1 MKRLLS
7 VIIVLVFLFCSC
19 AVQPEEIKINRCFTA
34 KAQIQY
40 QSTAFTADFT
50 SDESGCSAVF
60 SLPQEIS
67 GLKIEYNGTGYTYI
81 LGELSFNSG
90 IKKENEQ
97 FLKIFF
103 EALRD
108 PDMTITENE
117 TGYTATGT
125 VAAGTYYI
133 NINNTH
139 FTPVFFEVEEI
150 GLSISFV

>member
-1 MKRLLS
+1 MS
-7 VIIVLVFLFCSC
+7 VTLIFVFLFCGC

-50 SDESGCSAVF
+50 SNESGCSAVF
-60 SLPQEIS
+60 SYPEEIN
-67 GLKIEYNGTGYTYI
+67 GLKIEYNGTGYTYT
-81 LGELSFNSG
+81 LGELSFTSP

-108 PDMTITENE
+108 PDMIITESE

-125 VAAGTYYI
+125 VEAGAYYL
-133 NINNTH
+133 NINNIQ
-139 FTPVFFEVEEI
+139 FNPVYFEVEKI
-150 GLSISFV
+150 GLTISFA

>member
-7 VIIVLVFLFCSC
+7 VIFILVFVFCGC
-19 AVQPEEIKINRCFTA
+19 AIQPEEIKINRCFTA
-34 KAQIQY
+34 KAEIQY

-60 SLPQEIS
+60 SYPEEIS
-67 GLKIEYNGTGYTYI
+67 GLKIEYNGTGYTYT
-81 LGELSFNSG
+81 LGNLSFNSS

-103 EALRD
+103 EAVRD
-108 PDMTITENE
+108 PNMIISETE

-125 VAAGTYYI
+125 VTAGSYYL
-133 NINNTH
+133 NINNTQ
-139 FTPVFFEVEEI
+139 FNPVYFEVEKI
-150 GLSISFV
+150 GLAIKFN

>member
-1 MKRLLS
+1 MS
-7 VIIVLVFLFCSC
+7 VTLVFVFLFCGC

-34 KAQIQY
+34 KAEIQY

-60 SLPQEIS
+60 SYPEEIN
-67 GLKIEYNGTGYTYI
+67 GLKIEYNGTGYTYTI
-81 LGELSFNSG
+81 AELSFTSP

-108 PDMTITENE
+108 PDMIITESE

-125 VAAGTYYI
+125 VAAGSYYL
-133 NINNTH
+133 NINNTQ
-139 FTPVFFEVEEI
+139 FNPVYFEVEKI
-150 GLSISFV
+150 GLTIKFN